1 MITDDGSPL
10 APLVAKSILKK
21 NWKPIILRFSGISN
35 FTNKKREAFP
45 KETFVIELST
55 SKEEDLQSSFKSI
68 VEKYRGIG
76 GFIHLHPNL
85 KNSSDIK
92 LEDGVNFFLKQVFL
106 SAKNL
111 YPYLQKSSKSGT
123 RHCFFLAVTRMDGE
137 LGMGSDKFCA
147 VSSGLAG
154 LIKTASVEWP
164 EVFCRFVD
172 LHPEM

>member
-92 LEDGVNFFLKQVFL
+92 LEDVSNFFLKQVFL

-111 YPYLQKSSKSGT
+111 YPYLSQNFQA
-123 RHCFFLAVTRMDGE
+123 C
-137 LGMGSDKFCA
+137 
-147 VSSGLAG
+147 
-154 LIKTASVEWP
+154 
-164 EVFCRFVD
+164 
-172 LHPEM
+172 